1 MTDGLL
7 KMKALY
13 RLEEFDKID
22 VLIID
27 EIHERSANIDILL
40 LLLHSYYKLKKR
52 KLKLVLCSATID
64 ESIASILKDANLK
77 IATFEVNVS
86 RHPIK

>member
-1 MTDGLL
+1 
-7 KMKALY
+7 
-13 RLEEFDKID
+13 

-40 LLLHSYYKLKKR
+40 LLLNQYYKVSKR

-64 ESIASILKDANLK
+64 KNIGKILQDANLK
-77 IATFEVNVS
+77 IGTFEVKVQ
-86 RHPIK
+86 RHPITEVPIKTGNILGRIL